1 MFSRYSLIQSQ
12 KKPNNWLQNSK
23 QTKNILLS
31 KKLGNTGTA
40 HKTTTRK
47 NYFQNCKQTNLFQ
60 KNNQQTTRQPSIFK
74 QSNINTN
81 ALGNAN
87 QRQKSFAFQKKH
99 TTNIFQNQATNKPS
113 FLQNNNTNKTNRI
126 FQKPNTNKT
135 TNIFQKQANKTT
147 LFQPKTKQTNIFQK
161 KNQQSTRKPSF
172 FKQSNINSNA
182 LGNANQ
188 RHKSFTLERRDTTNI
203 FQNQATHRPSF
214 LQNNNTN
221 KTNRIFQK
229 PQANKTTNIFQKQQK
244 TTLFQPKTKQTNIF
258 QKNKQQTTIK
268 PSIFKQSNI
277 NSNALGNT
285 NQRQKKQKHFKK
297 QQAANLFQKQETTNK
312 TNLVTNQQLNNP
324 YPQIPQ
330 YTSLYAQQTTICNN
344 NQLNTHNNA
353 LTTKS
358 DHLNGNK
365 EPNKTTN
372 NGFHSK
378 YGGQEN
384 QILDFS
390 KHKIE
395 KNVIK
400 KSYLNKDF
408 QTHNKL
414 KPRSLKN
421 IGQIQRNDFKDNTS
435 PEINVE
441 EKKQNEQIHKHE
453 KRYLSQG
460 FIFSSTNRALKRNTN
475 VKKLIVSPETLK
487 DLKKST
493 KYKITSKKNIDGNKK
508 PKEQQQIIKHLNK
521 LKLKEM
527 EIKDNNNSKP
537 NIKFIFK
544 NKNYY
549 TIPSQKKLLEM
560 TKKERANIKNFVIG
574 NKKYGEVVFVG
585 LTNINKLDLINII
598 KFQKYQ
604 VIIYP
609 QGSNKPGIGKGL
621 NKLSIV
627 KLFNC
632 YPLHKDKKTI
642 KTDINSLQ
650 KLEKKLRKNTKNF
663 GGKFISYQ
671 NGTYIFSVPN
681 F

>member
-1 MFSRYSLIQSQ
+1 MYTGFAL
-12 KKPNNWLQNSK
+12 KK
-23 QTKNILLS
+23 T
-31 KKLGNTGTA
+31 
-40 HKTTTRK
+40 
-47 NYFQNCKQTNLFQ
+47 Y
-60 KNNQQTTRQPSIFK
+60 NQ
-74 QSNINTN
+74 
-81 ALGNAN
+81 L
-87 QRQKSFAFQKKH
+87 
-99 TTNIFQNQATNKPS
+99 FQNQATNKPS

-147 LFQPKTKQTNIFQK
+147 LFQPKNRQTNLFQK
-161 KNQQSTRKPSF
+161 NNQQTTRQPSF
-172 FKQSNINSNA
+172 LKQSNINTNA

-229 PQANKTTNIFQKQQK
+229 PQANKTTKIFQKQQK

-258 QKNKQQTTIK
+258 QKNNQQSTRK
-268 PSIFKQSNI
+268 PNIFKQSNI
-277 NSNALGNT
+277 NTNALGDTNQKQKSFTFQRKHTTNIFQNQTTNKPSFLQNNNT
-285 NQRQKKQKHFKK
+285 NKTTNPFHKQANIRTNTFQK
-297 QQAANLFQKQETTNK
+297 QQATNLFQKQETTNK

-324 YPQIPQ
+324 YPKIPQ
-330 YTSLYAQQTTICNN
+330 YTPLYAQQTTICNN
-344 NQLNTHNNA
+344 NQLNTHNNV
-353 LTTKS
+353 LTTKN
-358 DHLNGNK
+358 DHLNDNK

-453 KRYLSQG
+453 KMYLSQG

-493 KYKITSKKNIDGNKK
+493 KYKITSKKNLDGNKK
-508 PKEQQQIIKHLNK
+508 PKEQQQQIITHLNK

-560 TKKERANIKNFVIG
+560 TKKERTKIKNFVIG

-585 LTNINKLDLINII
+585 LTNINKLDLNNII

-609 QGSNKPGIGKGL
+609 QGNNKP
-621 NKLSIV
+621 V
-627 KLFNC
+627 KE
-632 YPLHKDKKTI
+632 D
-642 KTDINSLQ
+642 
-650 KLEKKLRKNTKNF
+650 
-663 GGKFISYQ
+663 
-671 NGTYIFSVPN
+671 
-681 F
+681 

>member
-12 KKPNNWLQNSK
+12 KKPNNWLQNTTK
-23 QTKNILLS
+23 KNILLS
-31 KKLGNTGTA
+31 KKLGNTGTVNN
-40 HKTTTRK
+40 TTTRK

-60 KNNQQTTRQPSIFK
+60 KNNQQTTIQPSIFK
-74 QSNINTN
+74 QTNINSN

-87 QRQKSFAFQKKH
+87 QRQKSFNLQRKH
-99 TTNIFQNQATNKPS
+99 TTNIFQNQTTNKPS

-126 FQKPNTNKT
+126 FQKP
-135 TNIFQKQANKTT
+135 ANKTT
-147 LFQPKTKQTNIFQK
+147 LFQPKNRQTNLFQK
-161 KNQQSTRKPSF
+161 NNQQTTRQPSF
-172 FKQSNINSNA
+172 LKQSNINTNA

-229 PQANKTTNIFQKQQK
+229 PNTNKTTNIFQKQQK

-258 QKNKQQTTIK
+258 QKNNQQSTRK
-268 PSIFKQSNI
+268 PNIFKQSNI
-277 NSNALGNT
+277 NTNALGDTNQKQKSFTFQRKHTTNIFQNQTTNKPSFLQNNNT
-285 NQRQKKQKHFKK
+285 NKTTNPFHKQANIRTNTFQK
-297 QQAANLFQKQETTNK
+297 QQATNLFQKQETTNK

-324 YPQIPQ
+324 YPKIPQ
-330 YTSLYAQQTTICNN
+330 YTPLYAQQTTICNN
-344 NQLNTHNNA
+344 NQLNTHNNV
-353 LTTKS
+353 LTTKN
-358 DHLNGNK
+358 DHLNDNK

-453 KRYLSQG
+453 KMYLSQ
-460 FIFSSTNRALKRNTN
+460 
-475 VKKLIVSPETLK
+475 
-487 DLKKST
+487 
-493 KYKITSKKNIDGNKK
+493 DGNKK
-508 PKEQQQIIKHLNK
+508 PKEQQQQIITHLNK

-560 TKKERANIKNFVIG
+560 TKKERTKIKNFVIG

-585 LTNINKLDLINII
+585 LTNINKLDLNNII

-609 QGSNKPGIGKGL
+609 QGNNKPGIGKGL

-650 KLEKKLRKNTKNF
+650 KLEKKLIKNTKNF
-663 GGKFISYQ
+663 GGEFISYQ

>member
-40 HKTTTRK
+40 RKTTTRK

-60 KNNQQTTRQPSIFK
+60 KNNQQTTRQPSFFK
-74 QSNINTN
+74 QSNINSN

-99 TTNIFQNQATNKPS
+99 TTNIFQKQATNKPS

-161 KNQQSTRKPSF
+161 NNQQSTRKPSF
-172 FKQSNINSNA
+172 FKQSNINTNALGNANQRHKSFTLERRDTTNIFQNQATHRPSFLQNHNTNKTTRIFQKPQANKTTNIFQKQQKTTLFQPKTKQTNIFQKNNQQSTRKPSFFKQSNINTNA

-221 KTNRIFQK
+221 KTTRIFQK

-244 TTLFQPKTKQTNIF
+244 TTLFQQKTKQTNIF

-285 NQRQKKQKHFKK
+285 NQRQKSFTLERKHTTNIFQNQTTNKPSFLQNNNTNKTTNPFHKQANIRTNTFQK

-312 TNLVTNQQLNNP
+312 TNLVTNQELNNP

-453 KRYLSQG
+453 KKVFVSRFYI
-460 FIFSSTNRALKRNTN
+460 FI
-475 VKKLIVSPETLK
+475 
-487 DLKKST
+487 
-493 KYKITSKKNIDGNKK
+493 NK
-508 PKEQQQIIKHLNK
+508 QSI
-521 LKLKEM
+521 
-527 EIKDNNNSKP
+527 
-537 NIKFIFK
+537 
-544 NKNYY
+544 
-549 TIPSQKKLLEM
+549 
-560 TKKERANIKNFVIG
+560 KKEIQMLKN
-574 NKKYGEVVFVG
+574 
-585 LTNINKLDLINII
+585 
-598 KFQKYQ
+598 
-604 VIIYP
+604 
-609 QGSNKPGIGKGL
+609 
-621 NKLSIV
+621 
-627 KLFNC
+627 
-632 YPLHKDKKTI
+632 
-642 KTDINSLQ
+642 
-650 KLEKKLRKNTKNF
+650 
-663 GGKFISYQ
+663 
-671 NGTYIFSVPN
+671 
-681 F
+681 